1 MAMFPVL
8 SVRCIFFWH
17 LRIPCLLLALLL
29 LSACEQKGLNTHPEA
44 IRHEGVLR
52 VLTLSGTGG
61 ETYDHPVLLERD
73 LAKDFAQF
81 LEVEVEFIE
90 FVTVDEVVNALV
102 EGQGHMAAAGF
113 TRTTRWE
120 EEFDIGPAFY
130 QVSHQV
136 VCRRGGVRP
145 SSLEDL
151 LDASLLLDSE
161 YSLQILLQDI
171 YPAGEVLPQ
180 WRAEPGMATEMT
192 LQRIWEQ
199 EADCTVAPSHLVS
212 LNRRFFPELTV
223 EFTLPGTRDRVWLL
237 PQGSEELVRFQQR
250 WYDQLEESS
259 RLKSLLNQYYS
270 HVENFDYVDTRR
282 FLYRVEH
289 LLPQFR
295 QLFEEAGERYEID
308 WRLLAAQ
315 SYQESHWNP
324 AARSP
329 TGVRGIMMLTLRT
342 AGDLG
347 IRSRLNAAQS
357 IDGGARYL
365 ANLRERLP
373 EEVTD
378 PDRTWLALAAY
389 KVGMGHLYDARG
401 LAREL
406 GYNPDLWSDMQEVLP
421 LLAQPEY
428 YRDLRFGRA
437 RGQEPVEYVTR
448 IRNYYA
454 ILLRVLEER
463 DASLADIAVDELE
476 N

>member
-1 MAMFPVL
+1 MAISPAL
-8 SVRCIFFWH
+8 SSPSPSFRH
-17 LRIPCLLLALLL
+17 LRLSLLMLALLL

-52 VLTLSGTGG
+52 VLTLADTGG
-61 ETYDHPVLLERD
+61 ETYDHPVLLERE
-73 LAKDFAQF
+73 LAEDFASF
-81 LEVEVEFIE
+81 LGVEVEFIE
-90 FVTVDEVVNALV
+90 FATVDEVVSALV
-102 EGQGHMAAAGF
+102 DGQGHMAAAGF

-120 EEFDIGPAFY
+120 GEFDIGPSFY

-145 SSLEDL
+145 GSFEDL
-151 LDASLLLDSE
+151 LDASLLLNSE
-161 YSLQILLQDI
+161 YSLQVLLQDI
-171 YPAGEVLPQ
+171 YPARESLPQ
-180 WRAEPGMATEMT
+180 WRAEPGIPAEAT
-192 LQRIWEQ
+192 LKRVWEQ

-223 EFTLPGTRDRVWLL
+223 EFTLPGARDRVWLL
-237 PQGSEELVRFQQR
+237 PQGSEGLAHSQQQ
-250 WYDQLEESS
+250 WFDQLKESS
-259 RLKSLLNQYYS
+259 HLNSLLTRYYS
-270 HVENFDYVDTRR
+270 HVEDFDYVDTRR
-282 FLYRVEH
+282 FLYRIEH

-295 QLFEEAGERYEID
+295 QLFEEAGERYDID

-315 SYQESHWNP
+315 AYQESHWNP

-347 IRSRLNAAQS
+347 ISSRLNAAQS

-365 ANLRERLP
+365 ASLHGRLP
-373 EEVTD
+373 ESVTE
-378 PDRTWLALAAY
+378 PDRTWQALAAY
-389 KVGMGHLYDARG
+389 NVGMGHLYDARG

-421 LLAQPEY
+421 LLAQPEF

-454 ILLRVLEER
+454 VLLRVLEAEE
-463 DASLADIAVDELE
+463 ASAVDVIFDE
-476 N
+476 